1 MGIFKKT
8 IIGFLSSRVNLN
20 LMQILLY
27 TLIGIILYDYIS
39 LKQFSVVYLM
49 IFGIHFTTQIKATAD
64 GMVYRQIMLDHKLK
78 ANDIIEKIRKQVKK
92 DKK

>member
-1 MGIFKKT
+1 MGVFKKT

-20 LMQILLY
+20 LMQLLLY

-78 ANDIIEKIRKQVKK
+78 ANDIIEKIRKQVKE

>member
-1 MGIFKKT
+1 MGVFKKT

-49 IFGIHFTTQIKATAD
+49 VFGIHFTTQIKATAD